1 MIKRGFYFAIFLLIL
16 GTELCWSQVMNITG
30 VQYVCRNPDGR
41 VGRCTSKEK
50 CHHYAGCNQTASI
63 WECPMGRG
71 SPPYV
76 CCIFGKNIIFPD
88 DDSADDRRQPASR
101 AGSDVIVNENSNSIE
116 NRTVDQ
122 TIKPMISGSKSRGIL
137 FPDENGN
144 FLIPT
149 PSSNVIMPKL
159 LLPRNNL
166 NLFPTPPICGP
177 SLVGDKIHGG
187 VEAMLGQFPWLVNL
201 EYRNEEGYLEI
212 GCSGNILNHRYV
224 VTAAHCV
231 KGLIEELLGHLESL
245 RVGDHNTALDKD
257 CDDTGCIDPYE
268 RFNIIERIVHERYR
282 ETKKG
287 RLFNDIA
294 LLKTDRNITYSFSV
308 APICLPAVMGSMP
321 SLTTGARLTVAGW
334 GNNGT
339 SEYTDEKRIVDVPY
353 VENLQC
359 AFRLQDSQ
367 ICAGGETGKD
377 SCTGDSGG
385 SLARRNAT
393 AWVLEGIVSFGR
405 ECGTSKHAI
414 YTRVRD
420 FIPWILEKVV
430 EP

>member
-1 MIKRGFYFAIFLLIL
+1 MKQFNLYFFIFILNLVLKICGGQTFTNKDSEKTQRPGFDLIALIL
-16 GTELCWSQVMNITG
+16 
-30 VQYVCRNPDGR
+30 
-41 VGRCTSKEK
+41 
-50 CHHYAGCNQTASI
+50 
-63 WECPMGRG
+63 
-71 SPPYV
+71 
-76 CCIFGKNIIFPD
+76 
-88 DDSADDRRQPASR
+88 
-101 AGSDVIVNENSNSIE
+101 NSNKTSSSQQVE
-116 NRTVDQ
+116 VDGDKQEKQ
-122 TIKPMISGSKSRGIL
+122 TLSQSRNVSYQIPIATRFTNIYSRHIGFDKFASSLNDSHNPTTDFINTRYGIDNFKNLKPKVLAL
-137 FPDENGN
+137 FP
-144 FLIPT
+144 
-149 PSSNVIMPKL
+149 K
-159 LLPRNNL
+159 
-166 NLFPTPPICGP
+166 PPDCGP
-177 SLVGDKIHGG
+177 VTVGEKIHGG
-187 VEAMLGQFPWLVNL
+187 VEAELGQFPWLANL

-257 CDDTGCIDPYE
+257 CDDTGCNDPYE
-268 RFNIIERIVHERYR
+268 RFTIVERFVHEQYR
-282 ETKKG
+282 ETKKR

-321 SLTTGARLTVAGW
+321 PLTTGATLTVGGW

-339 SEYTDEKRIVDVPY
+339 SVYTDEKRIVDVPY